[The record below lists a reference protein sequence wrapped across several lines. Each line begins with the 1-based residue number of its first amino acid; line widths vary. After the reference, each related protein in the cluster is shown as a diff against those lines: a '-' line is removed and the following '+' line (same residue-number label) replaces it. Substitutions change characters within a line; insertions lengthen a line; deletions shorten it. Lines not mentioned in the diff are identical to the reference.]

1 MSYTI
6 WHNPRCSK
14 SRATLEL
21 LRSRGVEPTIVD
33 YRNNAPSPET
43 IAAAAAALGIRPAE
57 LVRRGDAAKAG
68 LAERVDG
75 GDDQEVCRLLS
86 DNPALIERPV
96 VVADD
101 GRTVIGRPPE
111 NVLDLL

>member
-21 LRSRGVEPTIVD
+21 LRSRGVEPAIVD
-33 YRNNAPSPET
+33 YRGDAPSPEA
-43 IAAAAAALGIRPAE
+43 IAAVAAALGIRPVE

-68 LAERVDG
+68 LAERIDAA
-75 GDDQEVCRLLS
+75 DDDEVCRLLS

-96 VVADD
+96 VIAGD